1 MKAIIFSG
9 SHSRHLYIHSEVIK
23 HFEKVLVILM
33 KREELL
39 PIPPSDLSA
48 SDLKNFEFHFSSR
61 KIVEDEKYGNI
72 DPQKIFEKQE
82 VIYINPDELN
92 TKKMAEKVKNFNAD
106 FCFIFGTNLILEPV
120 ASFLP
125 KNKINLHLGL
135 SPWYRGAATLF
146 WPFYFLQPQFAGVT
160 FHQITKNPDAGEII
174 HQNVPILER
183 GDTIHIVAAKC
194 VVKAKND
201 IPILIDHFKK
211 NKKFSGMQ
219 QKTAGRIFRGSDF
232 HASKLR
238 VIYDL
243 FDNKI
248 VDDYLDG
255 KLGKLTPKIFSC
267 LNKK

>member
-9 SHSRHLYIHSEVIK
+9 THSRHLYIHSEVIK
-23 HFEKVLVILM
+23 HFDKVLIIVM

-39 PIPPSDLSA
+39 PTPPPELSA
-48 SDLKNFEFHFSSR
+48 HDLKNFELHFSSR

-72 DPQKIFEKQE
+72 KPQKIFERQE
-82 VIYINPDELN
+82 VVYVNPNELN
-92 TKKMAEKVKNFNAD
+92 TNKIAEKVKSFNAD
-106 FCFIFGTNLILEPV
+106 FCFIFGSDLILEPII
-120 ASFLP
+120 SILP

-135 SPWYRGAATLF
+135 SPWYKGSATLF

-174 HQNVPILER
+174 HQCVPELKY
-183 GDTIHIVAAKC
+183 GDSIHTVAAKC
-194 VVKAKND
+194 VIKAKND
-201 IPILIDHFKK
+201 IPILINHFKK
-211 NKKFSGMQ
+211 QKKFSGLQ
-219 QKTAGRIFRGSDF
+219 SKTTGRVWRGSDF
-232 HASKLR
+232 HASHLR

-248 VDDYLDG
+248 VDAYLDG
-255 KLGKLTPKIFSC
+255 KLKKNLPKIFSC